1 MLLSAPAKHIFP
13 LSTISQ
19 TNGSD
24 LVLLSLLSFLSFD
37 SVDSSLSFALNNL
50 YDDTTAGCSSF
61 LGKGFFVYPPP
72 GLI

>member
-1 MLLSAPAKHIFP
+1 MLLSALAKHIFP
-13 LSTISQ
+13 LSTTSQ

-24 LVLLSLLSFLSFD
+24 LVSLSLSLD
-37 SVDSSLSFALNNL
+37 SVDSSLSFALDNL

>member
-1 MLLSAPAKHIFP
+1 MLLSALAKHIFP

-24 LVLLSLLSFLSFD
+24 LVSLSLSFD
-37 SVDSSLSFALNNL
+37 SVDSSLSFALDNL
-50 YDDTTAGCSSF
+50 YDDATANYLLF
-61 LGKGFFVYPPP
+61 LGKVFFVYPPP